1 MRWMLLIE
9 FSTHTHIVHPI
20 EVDLFQLNCQIGLIM
35 MVLPCGANAVSI
47 IICRYLHIETN
58 IRYICVGNQSHLCEW
73 VCPREISNRMNA
85 TEMRK
90 LIIWLQIT
98 QTSRMWNYKRNARKS
113 TVFTFGTI
121 DTEILWEV
129 EFFCW
134 RTKTLVQNPNFFF
147 AYGPQF
153 DIVDF
158 CVWKISFYNGSFYC
172 ALFYT

>member
-1 MRWMLLIE
+1 MLLIE
-9 FSTHTHIVHPI
+9 FSTHTHIRSKWIYFNWIARLASLWWFCRAEPMRFRLLF
-20 EVDLFQLNCQIGLIM
+20 VDICTSKQIYDTF
-35 MVLPCGANAVSI
+35 VYKTSV
-47 IICRYLHIETN
+47 
-58 IRYICVGNQSHLCEW
+58 IRA
-73 VCPREISNRMNA
+73 ISNRINA

-121 DTEILWEV
+121 VTEILWEV

-134 RTKTLVQNPNFFF
+134 KTKTLVQNPNFFF